1 MKNGEVIYLEETSI
15 NPQKGHN
22 VLQRKIMKNIGIV
35 YGGYSSE
42 IVVSR
47 KSAEGI
53 RTFIDKSRY
62 NVFSVLITD
71 KKWVVTHKDS
81 EHPINKDDF
90 SFILNGETLH
100 FDCLYI
106 TIHGTPG
113 EDGLLQGYLK
123 MMGIPH
129 TTCDVLPAALTFNK
143 FTCNTYLKGFGVAV
157 ADSILLRKGRDYN
170 ANDIKERIG
179 IPCFVKPNAGGSSF
193 GISKVKSFD
202 QLESAIQ
209 KAFEESN
216 EALVEG
222 LMEGTE
228 VTCGIY
234 KTIHK
239 EVVMPLT
246 EVISKN
252 EFFDFEAKYNAEKAI
267 EITPARISEELTDKI
282 QKITSLIYDIL
293 NCKGIVRIDY
303 IITEQKIYMLE
314 VNTTPGMTPT
324 SFIPQQVE
332 ALGMNMQEVM
342 TDIIEDAM
350 ERG

>member
-1 MKNGEVIYLEETSI
+1 
-15 NPQKGHN
+15 
-22 VLQRKIMKNIGIV
+22 MKNIGIV

-53 RTFIDKSRY
+53 LSCIDRRKY
-62 NVFSVLITD
+62 NAFRVLITRE
-71 KKWVVTHKDS
+71 KWVVVK
-81 EHPINKDDF
+81 ENNEFPIDKNDF
-90 SFILNGETLH
+90 TFRINGKNLT

-123 MMGIPH
+123 MMNIPH

-157 ADSILLRKGRDYN
+157 ADSVLLRKGREYN
-170 ANDIKERIG
+170 AEDIKEKIG
-179 IPCFVKPNAGGSSF
+179 LPCFVKPNAGGSSF
-193 GISKVKSFD
+193 GITKVKSFEE
-202 QLESAIQ
+202 LEPAIE
-209 KAFEESN
+209 KAFVESD
-216 EALVEG
+216 EVLVETF
-222 LMEGTE
+222 MKGTE

-234 KTIHK
+234 KTLSK
-239 EVVMPLT
+239 DVVMPLT

-267 EITPARISEELTDKI
+267 EITPARISDELTEKI

-293 NCKGIVRIDY
+293 NCKGIVRMDY
-303 IITEQKIYMLE
+303 IITDKKIFLLE

-324 SFIPQQVE
+324 SFIPQQTE
-332 ALGMNMQEVM
+332 AMGMTMQEVI
-342 TDIIEDAM
+342 TEIIEDAI
-350 ERG
+350 ERQKKSGVSQHFKDTPEN

>member
-1 MKNGEVIYLEETSI
+1 
-15 NPQKGHN
+15 
-22 VLQRKIMKNIGIV
+22 MKNIGIV

-53 RTFIDKSRY
+53 LSFIDRRKY
-62 NVFSVLITD
+62 NVFQVLLTRE
-71 KKWVVTHKDS
+71 KWVVVS
-81 EHPINKDDF
+81 ENKEFPINRNDF
-90 SFILNGETLH
+90 TFSINGKKLT

-123 MMGIPH
+123 MMNIPH

-157 ADSILLRKGRDYN
+157 ADSVLLRKGREYN
-170 ANDIKERIG
+170 AEDIKEKIG
-179 IPCFVKPNAGGSSF
+179 LPCFVKPNAGGSSF
-193 GISKVKSFD
+193 GITKVKSFEE
-202 QLESAIQ
+202 LEPAIE
-209 KAFEESN
+209 KAFDESD
-216 EALVEG
+216 EALVETF
-222 LMEGTE
+222 MKGTE

-234 KTIHK
+234 KTLSK
-239 EVVMPLT
+239 DVVMPLT

-267 EITPARISEELTDKI
+267 EITPARISDELTEKI

-293 NCKGIVRIDY
+293 NCKGIVRMDY
-303 IITEQKIYMLE
+303 IITDKKIFLLE

-332 ALGMNMQEVM
+332 AMRMSMQEVM
-342 TDIIEDAM
+342 TEIIEDAI
-350 ERG
+350 ERQKKSGVS

>member
-1 MKNGEVIYLEETSI
+1 
-15 NPQKGHN
+15 
-22 VLQRKIMKNIGIV
+22 MKNIGIV

-53 RTFIDKSRY
+53 LSFIDRRKY
-62 NVFSVLITD
+62 NVFQVLLTR
-71 KKWVVTHKDS
+71 KKWVVVS
-81 EHPINKDDF
+81 ENKEFPINRNDF
-90 SFILNGETLH
+90 TFSINGKKLT

-123 MMGIPH
+123 MMNIPH

-157 ADSILLRKGRDYN
+157 ADSVLLRKGREYN
-170 ANDIKERIG
+170 AEDIKEKIG
-179 IPCFVKPNAGGSSF
+179 LPCFVKPNAGGSSF
-193 GISKVKSFD
+193 GITKVKSFEE
-202 QLESAIQ
+202 LEPAIE
-209 KAFEESN
+209 KAFDESD
-216 EALVEG
+216 EALVETF
-222 LMEGTE
+222 MKGTE

-234 KTIHK
+234 KTLSK
-239 EVVMPLT
+239 DVVMPLT

-267 EITPARISEELTDKI
+267 EITPARISDELTEKI

-293 NCKGIVRIDY
+293 NCKGIVRMDY
-303 IITEQKIYMLE
+303 IITDKKIFLLE

-332 ALGMNMQEVM
+332 AMRMSMQEVM
-342 TDIIEDAM
+342 TEIIEDAI
-350 ERG
+350 ERQKKSGVS

>member
-1 MKNGEVIYLEETSI
+1 
-15 NPQKGHN
+15 
-22 VLQRKIMKNIGIV
+22 MKNIGIV

-53 RTFIDKSRY
+53 QSFLDTSLY
-62 NVFSVLITD
+62 NIFPVLITD
-71 KKWVVTHKDS
+71 KKWTVVLENQEIDIDK
-81 EHPINKDDF
+81 NDF
-90 SFILNGETLH
+90 TFTQNNQKIS

-123 MMGIPH
+123 MLGIPH
-129 TTCDVLPAALTFNK
+129 TTSDVLPAALTFNK

-157 ADSILLRKGRDYN
+157 ADSVLLRKGMTYN
-170 ANDIKERIG
+170 QDDIAEKIG

-193 GISKVKSFD
+193 GISRVNTQD
-202 QLESAIQ
+202 ELNPAIN
-209 KAFEESN
+209 KAFEEN
-216 EALVEG
+216 DEALVERF
-222 LMEGTE
+222 MQGTE

-234 KTIHK
+234 KTTTK
-239 EVVMPLT
+239 EIVMPLT

-267 EITPARISEELTDKI
+267 EITPARISKELTEKI

-293 NCKGIVRIDY
+293 KCKGIVRVDY
-303 IITEQKIYMLE
+303 IITDEKIFLLE

-332 ALGMNMQEVM
+332 AMGLTMKEVM
-342 TDIIEDAM
+342 NEVIEDAILRNK
-350 ERG
+350 E

>member
-1 MKNGEVIYLEETSI
+1 
-15 NPQKGHN
+15 
-22 VLQRKIMKNIGIV
+22 MKNIGIV

-53 RTFIDKSRY
+53 LSFIDRRQY
-62 NVFSVLITD
+62 NVFQVLLTRE
-71 KKWVVTHKDS
+71 KWVVVS
-81 EHPINKDDF
+81 ENKEFSVDRNDFTFSINGKK
-90 SFILNGETLH
+90 LT
-100 FDCLYI
+100 FDCVYI

-123 MMGIPH
+123 MMNIPH

-143 FTCNTYLKGFGVAV
+143 FTCNSYLKGFGVAV
-157 ADSILLRKGRDYN
+157 ADSVLLRKGREYN
-170 ANDIKERIG
+170 AEDIKEKIG
-179 IPCFVKPNAGGSSF
+179 LPCFVKPNAGGSSF
-193 GISKVKSFD
+193 GITKVKSFEE
-202 QLESAIQ
+202 LEPAIE
-209 KAFEESN
+209 KAFDESD
-216 EALVEG
+216 EALVETF
-222 LMEGTE
+222 MKGTE

-234 KTIHK
+234 KTLSK
-239 EVVMPLT
+239 DVVMPLT

-267 EITPARISEELTDKI
+267 EITPARISDELTEKI

-293 NCKGIVRIDY
+293 NCKGIVRMDY
-303 IITEQKIYMLE
+303 IITDKKIFLLE

-332 ALGMNMQEVM
+332 AMGMSMQEVM
-342 TDIIEDAM
+342 TEIIEDAI
-350 ERG
+350 ERQKKSGVS

>member
-1 MKNGEVIYLEETSI
+1 
-15 NPQKGHN
+15 
-22 VLQRKIMKNIGIV
+22 MKNIGII

-42 IVVSR
+42 VVVSK

-53 RTFIDKSRY
+53 RSFLDSSKYHIIP
-62 NVFSVLITD
+62 VLITEG
-71 KKWVVTHKDS
+71 KWVAEPSGEVC
-81 EHPINKDDF
+81 PIDKNDF
-90 SFILNGETLH
+90 TFTYKGQKNH

-123 MMGIPH
+123 MLKIPH
-129 TTCDVLPAALTFNK
+129 TTCDVLPSALTFNK

-157 ADSILLRKGRDYN
+157 ADSILIRKGREFN
-170 ANDIKERIG
+170 PEDIREKLG

-193 GISKVKSFD
+193 GISKVKTPEE
-202 QLESAIQ
+202 LTPAIE

-216 EALVEG
+216 EVLVES

-234 KTIHK
+234 KTLQRD
-239 EVVMPLT
+239 VVMPLT

-293 NCKGIVRIDY
+293 NCKGIVRTDF
-303 IITEQKIYMLE
+303 IITKEKIFLLE

-324 SFIPQQVE
+324 SFIPQQAE
-332 ALGMNMQEVM
+332 AMGMNMRDVM
-342 TDIIEDAM
+342 TEIIEDAIA
-350 ERG
+350 RTQ

>member
-1 MKNGEVIYLEETSI
+1 
-15 NPQKGHN
+15 
-22 VLQRKIMKNIGIV
+22 MKNIGIV

-53 RTFIDKSRY
+53 LSFVDRRKY
-62 NVFSVLITD
+62 NVFRVLLTRE
-71 KKWVVTHKDS
+71 KWVVIS
-81 EHPINKDDF
+81 ENKEFPIDRNDF
-90 SFILNGETLH
+90 TFSINGKTLT
-100 FDCLYI
+100 FDCVYI

-123 MMGIPH
+123 MMNIPH

-157 ADSILLRKGRDYN
+157 ADSVLLRKGREYN
-170 ANDIKERIG
+170 AEDIKEKIG
-179 IPCFVKPNAGGSSF
+179 LPCFVKPNAGGSSF
-193 GISKVKSFD
+193 GITKVKSFEE
-202 QLESAIQ
+202 LEPAIE
-209 KAFEESN
+209 KAFDESD
-216 EALVEG
+216 EALVETFLKG
-222 LMEGTE
+222 KE

-234 KTIHK
+234 KTLRK
-239 EVVMPLT
+239 NVVMPLT

-267 EITPARISEELTDKI
+267 EITPARISDELTEKI

-293 NCKGIVRIDY
+293 NCKGIVRMDY
-303 IITEQKIYMLE
+303 IITDKKIFLLE

-324 SFIPQQVE
+324 SFIPQQVK
-332 ALGMNMQEVM
+332 AMGMSMQEVI
-342 TDIIEDAM
+342 TEIIEDAI
-350 ERG
+350 ERQKKSGVS

>member
-1 MKNGEVIYLEETSI
+1 MKNV
-15 NPQKGHN
+15 
-22 VLQRKIMKNIGIV
+22 GII

-42 IVVSR
+42 LVVSR

-53 RTFIDKSRY
+53 RSFIDPSRY

-71 KKWVVTHKDS
+71 KKWVVTYDDQ
-81 EHPINKDDF
+81 EIPIDKNDF
-90 SFILNGETLH
+90 TFIQDGERIN

-123 MMGIPH
+123 MLGIPH
-129 TTCDVLPAALTFNK
+129 TTSDVLPAALTFNK

-157 ADSILLRKGRDYN
+157 ADSILLRKGREYN
-170 ANDIKERIG
+170 SEDIIGRIG

-193 GISKVKSFD
+193 GISKVKTPEELAPAFD
-202 QLESAIQ
+202 

-234 KTIHK
+234 KTTEK

-267 EITPARISEELTDKI
+267 EITPARISDELTEKI

-293 NCKGIVRIDY
+293 NCKGIVRVDY
-303 IITEQKIYMLE
+303 IITDKKIFMLE

-332 ALGMNMQEVM
+332 ALGMTMQEVI
-342 TDIIEDAM
+342 TDIIEDAI

>member
-1 MKNGEVIYLEETSI
+1 
-15 NPQKGHN
+15 
-22 VLQRKIMKNIGIV
+22 MKNIGII

-42 IVVSR
+42 VVVSK

-53 RTFIDKSRY
+53 RSFLDSSKY
-62 NVFSVLITD
+62 NIIPVLITEG
-71 KKWVVTHKDS
+71 KWVAEPS
-81 EHPINKDDF
+81 GEACPIDKNDF
-90 SFILNGETLH
+90 TFTYKGQKNH

-123 MMGIPH
+123 MLKIPH
-129 TTCDVLPAALTFNK
+129 TTCDVLPSALTFNK

-157 ADSILLRKGRDYN
+157 ADSILIRKGREFN
-170 ANDIKERIG
+170 PEDIREKLG

-193 GISKVKSFD
+193 GISKVKTPEE
-202 QLESAIQ
+202 LTPAIE

-216 EALVEG
+216 EVLVES

-234 KTIHK
+234 KTLQRD
-239 EVVMPLT
+239 VVMPLT

-293 NCKGIVRIDY
+293 NCKGIVRTDF
-303 IITEQKIYMLE
+303 IITKEKIFLLE

-324 SFIPQQVE
+324 SFIPQQAE
-332 ALGMNMQEVM
+332 AMGMNMRDVM
-342 TDIIEDAM
+342 TEIIEDAIA
-350 ERG
+350 RTQ